1 MKNLTP
7 PRFVNKQE
15 SALMTTV
22 TRAVFA
28 AFTVCILGMSGL
40 GVSSAADPIRI
51 GAILS
56 YSGPSAPL
64 GLPQVNALKLAET
77 QINAHGGIAGRQVHF
92 EIVDDE
98 AKADV
103 ASQLATQQIA
113 SGVAAI
119 ICGTRVDTTNAVA
132 RITAQAGVLQI
143 ILTPTISTWKS
154 KTGAVTKTIFE
165 AQASDELE
173 GRALLTYAKRKLNV
187 KKIAFMH
194 DANFFG
200 TSGAEIVTDV
210 AKTMN
215 VDVVGNE
222 AYAGDATDFTPQIQ
236 KLMAANPD
244 AIVLWGAT
252 TTPALVTKAIRTLG
266 YTKPIL
272 ASGGVDSEAFLKIAG
287 PAANGMYAAGN
298 VSKAHQSAT
307 QESFIKL
314 YESTYKIPA
323 VTFALQAWDASLIIA
338 AAIKGTGGKTDGK
351 SLSAWLEKGVPITA
365 TQSVFKFSASDH
377 NGQTIDAVHMI
388 VPQNGVWVD
397 APA

>member
-1 MKNLTP
+1 M
-7 PRFVNKQE
+7 
-15 SALMTTV
+15 ATV

-28 AFTVCILGMSGL
+28 AFIVCLLSMSGL
-40 GVSSAADPIRI
+40 RVSSAADPIRI

-77 QINAHGGIAGRQVHF
+77 EINAHGGVNGRQVHF

-132 RITAQAGVLQI
+132 RITAQAGMLQI
-143 ILTPTISTWKS
+143 ILTPTVTTWKS
-154 KTGAVTKTIFE
+154 KNGAVIKTIFE

-173 GRALLTYAKRKLNV
+173 GKALLTYAKRKLNV
-187 KKIAFMH
+187 KKIAFIH

-210 AKTMN
+210 AKTAG
-215 VDVVGNE
+215 VDVLGNE
-222 AYAGDATDFTPQIQ
+222 AYASDATDFTPQIQ
-236 KLMAANPD
+236 KLMALNPD

-272 ASGGVDSEAFLKIAG
+272 ASGGVDSDAFLKIAG
-287 PAANGMYAAGN
+287 PASAGVYAAGN
-298 VSKAHQSAT
+298 VSKAHPGAT
-307 QESFIKL
+307 QEAFIKL
-314 YESTYKIPA
+314 YEGVYKIPA
-323 VTFALQAWDASLIIA
+323 VTFALQAWDATLIISA
-338 AAIKGTGGKTDGK
+338 AVKGTGGKTDGK
-351 SLSAWLEKGVPITA
+351 SLSEWLEKGVPITA
-365 TQSVFKFSASDH
+365 TQSVFKFSAADH

-388 VPQNGVWVD
+388 VPQNGVWTD
-397 APA
+397 APN

>member
-1 MKNLTP
+1 
-7 PRFVNKQE
+7 
-15 SALMTTV
+15 MTTLA
-22 TRAVFA
+22 RAVFA
-28 AFTVCILGMSGL
+28 AFTVCILSMSAL
-40 GVSSAADPIRI
+40 GVSTAADPIRI

-64 GLPQVNALKLAET
+64 GQPQVNALKLAET
-77 QINAHGGIAGRQVHF
+77 EVNAHGGVNGRQIHF

-113 SGVAAI
+113 SGVVAI

-132 RITAQAGVLQI
+132 RVTAAAGVLQI
-143 ILTPTISTWKS
+143 ILTPTVSTWKNKNGS
-154 KTGAVTKTIFE
+154 VVKTIFE

-173 GRALLTYAKRKLNV
+173 GRALIVYAKRKLNTKTV
-187 KKIAFMH
+187 AFIH

-200 TSGAEIVTDV
+200 TSGAEIVGDV
-210 AKTMN
+210 AKSLG
-215 VDVVGNE
+215 VGVLGNE
-222 AYAGDATDFTPQIQ
+222 AYAGDATDFTPQVQ

-272 ASGGVDSEAFLKIAG
+272 ASGGVDSEAFMKIAG
-287 PAANGMYAAGN
+287 PAANGMYAAGS
-298 VSKAHQSAT
+298 VSKSH
-307 QESFIKL
+307 ESPAQKAFVDL
-314 YESTYKIPA
+314 YFQTYKIPA
-323 VTFALQAWDASLIIA
+323 VQFSLQAWDATQIII

-351 SLSAWLEKGVPITA
+351 SLSEWLEKGVPITA
-365 TQSVFKFSASDH
+365 TQSVFKFSPTDH
-377 NGQTIDAVHMI
+377 NGQTIDAVHII
-388 VPQNGVWVD
+388 VPKDGVWVD
-397 APA
+397 GPP

>member
-1 MKNLTP
+1 MN
-7 PRFVNKQE
+7 
-15 SALMTTV
+15 TV
-22 TRAVFA
+22 TRAAFAVF
-28 AFTVCILGMSGL
+28 TICILSLSVL
-40 GVSSAADPIRI
+40 GASSAADPIRI

-64 GLPQVNALKLAET
+64 GQPQVNALKLAET
-77 QINAHGGIAGRQVHF
+77 EINAHGGVNGRQIHF

-132 RITAQAGVLQI
+132 RITAQAGMLQI
-143 ILTPTISTWKS
+143 ILTPTVTTWKS
-154 KTGAVTKTIFE
+154 KNGTVTKTVFE

-173 GRALLTYAKRKLNV
+173 GRALLTYAKRKLAV
-187 KKIAFMH
+187 KKIAFIH

-200 TSGAEIVTDV
+200 TSGAEIVTGV
-210 AKTMN
+210 AKTLG
-215 VDVVGNE
+215 VDVIGNE
-222 AYAGDATDFTPQIQ
+222 AYDGDATDFTPQIQ
-236 KLMAANPD
+236 KLMAENPD

-287 PAANGMYAAGN
+287 PASAGMYAAGSL
-298 VSKAHQSAT
+298 SKAHPTAT
-307 QESFIKL
+307 QKAFVQL
-314 YESTYKIPA
+314 YEGAYKIPA
-323 VTFALQAWDASLIIA
+323 VTFALQAWDATLIA
-338 AAIKGTGGKTDGK
+338 VAAIKGAGGKTDGK
-351 SLSAWLEKGVPITA
+351 SLADWLEKGVPIQA
-365 TQSVFKFSASDH
+365 TQSVFKFSPSDH
-377 NGQTIDAVHMI
+377 NGQSINDVHIIM
-388 VPQNGVWVD
+388 PQNGAWVD